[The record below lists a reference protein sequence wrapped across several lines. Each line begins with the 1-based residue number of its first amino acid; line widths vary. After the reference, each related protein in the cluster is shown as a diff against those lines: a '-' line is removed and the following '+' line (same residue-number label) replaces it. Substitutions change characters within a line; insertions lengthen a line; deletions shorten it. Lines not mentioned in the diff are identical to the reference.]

1 MRQRDTTDMLCEK
14 SLAAPKKKYLKKS
27 NSKYENE
34 VHAYDFNKQCSF
46 WN

>member
-14 SLAAPKKKYLKKS
+14 SLAAPKKNIKKS

-34 VHAYDFNKQCSF
+34 VHAYDFNEQCSF